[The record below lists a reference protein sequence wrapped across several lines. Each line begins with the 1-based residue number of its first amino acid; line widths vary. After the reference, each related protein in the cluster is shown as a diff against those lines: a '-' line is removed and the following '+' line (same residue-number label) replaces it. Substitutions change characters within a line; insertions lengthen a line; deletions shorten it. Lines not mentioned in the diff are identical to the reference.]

1 MSLFSKDPLQ
11 IIVFNSYGS
20 DTHFYVR
27 GRALQDENINLE
39 KNNIFSLFV
48 NTWKRFESDEV
59 RNTALTILLPN
70 NHKIETKT
78 DNKGYFEVSETLNN
92 LTSLTDTEGWLNFK
106 ISFTNTNINRKITKN
121 NIFLGKMLIP
131 KLTVDYGIISD
142 IDDTILHTGVVS
154 RMKWRVLINT
164 FFVSPLKRKALVGAA
179 EFYNLLHL
187 GKSGKNANP
196 LFYVS
201 HSPWNLYRYLD
212 FFLEKNNFTEG
223 AVLLRTAGSI
233 FKKKTIEEKPQ
244 KQNEI
249 RNILN
254 TYNDLKFILI
264 GDAGEHD
271 ADIYMEI
278 TKNYPNKIK
287 AIYLRSVLHSKK
299 MERIKLLIEN
309 YNDTEFFIVDS
320 SKEAIDHAKKHHF
333 IA

>member
-1 MSLFSKDPLQ
+1 M
-11 IIVFNSYGS
+11 
-20 DTHFYVR
+20 
-27 GRALQDENINLE
+27 
-39 KNNIFSLFV
+39 
-48 NTWKRFESDEV
+48 
-59 RNTALTILLPN
+59 
-70 NHKIETKT
+70 
-78 DNKGYFEVSETLNN
+78 
-92 LTSLTDTEGWLNFK
+92 
-106 ISFTNTNINRKITKN
+106 
-121 NIFLGKMLIP
+121 
-131 KLTVDYGIISD
+131 
-142 IDDTILHTGVVS
+142 
-154 RMKWRVLINT
+154 
-164 FFVSPLKRKALVGAA
+164 
-179 EFYNLLHL
+179 
-187 GKSGKNANP
+187 
-196 LFYVS
+196 
-201 HSPWNLYRYLD
+201 
-212 FFLEKNNFTEG
+212 
-223 AVLLRTAGSI
+223 LRTAGSI

-320 SKEAIDHAKKHHF
+320 SKEAIEHAKKHHF